1 MPVFVLG
8 ALVELGAPIELVGLG
23 ALVELGAPVE
33 LVGLG
38 ALVELEVLGPL
49 VGLGALVEL
58 AVSAVST
65 AEADR
70 VGTDN
75 EARLRASDAAVVPG
89 GPIASIR
96 PLPVKA
102 RPPTTAPATRRRTTV
117 IENRT
122 AREEL
127 DVRTAP
133 PPRPHGD
140 SLAAYRTR

>member
-1 MPVFVLG
+1 MAPVLVLG
-8 ALVELGAPIELVGLG
+8 APVELVGPG
-23 ALVELGAPVE
+23 AVVELGAPVE

-49 VGLGALVEL
+49 VGPGTLVEP

-65 AEADR
+65 AEADP
-70 VGTDN
+70 VGTDK
-75 EARLRASDAAVVPG
+75 EARLRAPDTAAVPG
-89 GPIASIR
+89 VR
-96 PLPVKA
+96 PPPVKA
-102 RPPTTAPATRRRTTV
+102 SPPTTALATRRTTV

-140 SLAAYRTR
+140 SLAACRTR